1 MMTGANSEAVLEA
14 HRLSP
19 GIRAIL
25 ALPLEKRGV
34 YMEDVGSTLRDMGA
48 EITDL
53 MERL

>member
-1 MMTGANSEAVLEA
+1 MTGANSGIVLEA
-14 HRLSP
+14 HRSSP
-19 GIRAIL
+19 GIHAML
-25 ALPLEKRGV
+25 ALLLEKRGV